1 MHFDSNI
8 IFLLLLAVAA
18 LFKWLTQKAQESAK
32 NQTQGTTKRQVNRAK
47 TNLSAPAGS
56 EEERIRRFLEA
67 LGQPSS
73 SPPPRK
79 VTPRPTAS
87 PKQVVL
93 PHVGPWASPLPPLT
107 TQPPLV
113 EPTPP
118 VSATLPPPLP
128 NPAPA
133 RVTPKPIETPVFEV
147 RRAQSSSSS
156 RDPVATFPAA
166 NIPAPSRAP
175 LTTSSVLALLASA
188 DGLRQAVI
196 LREIFGPPRSLQEKL
211 S

>member
-8 IFLLLLAVAA
+8 VFLLLLAVAV
-18 LFKWLTQKAQESAK
+18 LFKWLTKKAQESATK
-32 NQTQGTTKRQVNRAK
+32 SDAGNDEEPSESSQTNP
-47 TNLSAPAGS
+47 SAPAGS

-87 PKQVVL
+87 PKQVVV
-93 PHVGPWASPLPPLT
+93 PQVGRWASPLPPLT

-118 VSATLPPPLP
+118 VTATLPPPLP
-128 NPAPA
+128 TPVPA
-133 RVTPKPIETPVFEV
+133 RVTPKPVEAPVFEV
-147 RRAQSSSSS
+147 RRAQPSASS
-156 RDPVATFPAA
+156 RDSAAVFPSA
-166 NIPAPSRAP
+166 NVPASSRTP
-175 LTTSSVLALLASA
+175 LTTSSVLTLLASA

-196 LREIFGPPRSLQEKL
+196 LREIFGPPRSLQEL

>member
-1 MHFDSNI
+1 MHFDSNVV
-8 IFLLLLAVAA
+8 FLLLLGVAA

-32 NQTQGTTKRQVNRAK
+32 KSDETKREETSQSSQ
-47 TNLSAPAGS
+47 THPSAPAGS

-73 SPPPRK
+73 SAPPRK
-79 VTPRPTAS
+79 ITPRPTAS

-128 NPAPA
+128 TPVPA
-133 RVTPKPIETPVFEV
+133 RVTPKPIEAPVFEV

-156 RDPVATFPAA
+156 RDPVTTFPSA
-166 NIPAPSRAP
+166 NIPVSSRAP
-175 LTTSSVLALLASA
+175 LTTSSVLTLLASA

-196 LREIFGPPRSLQEKL
+196 LREIFGPPRSLQEL